1 MTDLQ
6 RVFTHDDA
14 LDDELRD
21 GLSVG
26 KGGVPQ
32 PPLDVFAEGGQV
44 RDHLP
49 RVRPLLTQLLDVL
62 QLQRQGLALIGQMS
76 AALREFVKSQYTDLV
91 GIQKALIGLGQT
103 AQALMNGI
111 RQERPTWPTWR

>member
-14 LDDELRD
+14 LDDELQD

-32 PPLDVFAEGGQV
+32 PPLAAFAEGGQV

-49 RVRPLLTQLLDVL
+49 RIRPLLTQLLDVL
-62 QLQRQGLALIGQMS
+62 QRHGLALIDQMS
-76 AALREFVKSQYTDLV
+76 AALREFVKSQYTGLV
-91 GIQKALIGLGQT
+91 GIQKALSGLVQT